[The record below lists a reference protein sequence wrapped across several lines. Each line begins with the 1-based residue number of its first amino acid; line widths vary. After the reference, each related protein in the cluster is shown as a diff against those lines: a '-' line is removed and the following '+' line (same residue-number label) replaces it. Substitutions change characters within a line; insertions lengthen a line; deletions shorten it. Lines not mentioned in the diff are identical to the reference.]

1 MLIHNGRKIRVILA
15 IVSFELTAL
24 QLLLIRLQSTHT
36 HRSTRTQ
43 SDEAVAIAELHV
55 DGATTAVACRRLT
68 PDCRLSTHDSPD
80 SPDRYGR
87 ALRLSQNVQQS
98 VAINFNNITEC
109 Q

>member
-1 MLIHNGRKIRVILA
+1 MLIHNGLKIRVILV

-24 QLLLIRLQSTHT
+24 QLLLNPTHT
-36 HRSTRTQ
+36 HKHTHSVAQ

-55 DGATTAVACRRLT
+55 DAATTAVACRRLT
-68 PDCRLSTHDSPD
+68 LSTQHSPHPRAD
-80 SPDRYGR
+80 SPDRYD
-87 ALRLSQNVQQS
+87 RLSQNVQQS